1 MRDAISLNKQE
12 VEQLYRIIDSSL
24 RVRKRHHFFLW
35 TQQELQSLFPHEI
48 LICGASNANAK
59 NIPLHKFST
68 TPYFT
73 DVHFEQLCHPQ
84 QGLVAR
90 MMEVW
95 RNVVQPCLFDH
106 AMPIS
111 DVAPCWRPI
120 FEQSS
125 ALKEN
130 GLRNIAAHGVS
141 GLGGSL
147 NSFFSFSRIPGKLG
161 ERHAYLLELLVPYL
175 HTALVRVLTQDPVSR
190 QHKVALENIRLTT
203 RERQVLGYI
212 SKGKSNIE
220 IAESLNISPLTVKSH
235 MQNILP
241 KLNVKTR
248 GQAVS
253 KALRLGVID
262 SDNSI

>member
-1 MRDAISLNKQE
+1 MRDAMRLNNQE

-24 RVRKRHHFFLW
+24 RIRKRHHFFLW

-73 DVHFEQLCHPQ
+73 DVHFQRLCHPQ
-84 QGLVAR
+84 HGLVAR
-90 MMEVW
+90 MMEIW
-95 RNVVQPCLFDH
+95 RSATQPCLFDH
-106 AMPIS
+106 DMPIS
-111 DVAPCWRPI
+111 DLTHCWRPI
-120 FEQSS
+120 FEQCNV
-125 ALKEN
+125 LKEN
-130 GLRNIAAHGVS
+130 ELRNIAAHGVS

-175 HTALVRVLTQDPVSR
+175 HTALVRVLTQDPVSK
-190 QHKVALENIRLTT
+190 QHKVTLENIQLTT
-203 RERQVLGYI
+203 RERQVLGHV
-212 SKGKSNIE
+212 SKGKTNIE

-235 MQNILP
+235 IQNILS

-253 KALRLGVID
+253 KALRLGVIA